1 MEDPETLT
9 DCIDYNILGSK
20 KKKKLRLTP
29 TSFIAGYLQLLIRST
44 DYKEASQAIKERVR
58 HLSFLVHLFCRYDD
72 FDAVFHEYKIV
83 QVSKTHPGITG
94 IYVTEH
100 LIKFFFSSRLISRTM
115 LLIGQIMNTSGDGKI
130 KLSPRSTQMMLITL
144 TMRCQTSMRNII
156 L

>member
-1 MEDPETLT
+1 MNKIAEIKMEDPETLT

-29 TSFIAGYLQLLIRST
+29 TSFIAGYLQLLIRSS

-83 QVSKTHPGITG
+83 QVSKTHPRITG
-94 IYVTEH
+94 IYVTF
-100 LIKFFFSSRLISRTM
+100 LFSSLP
-115 LLIGQIMNTSGDGKI
+115 G
-130 KLSPRSTQMMLITL
+130 
-144 TMRCQTSMRNII
+144 
-156 L
+156 